1 MALPARHRSR
11 TPGVLQRPLSLAGM
25 GVLLLMGR
33 GMATGAEGILTREH
47 FVTIADEWEHKK
59 MSCSLGMGSL
69 SHITFISPWGPDE
82 EDLGCW

>member
-33 GMATGAEGILTREH
+33 VIDSDAEGILTGEQ
-47 FVTIADEWEHKK
+47 
-59 MSCSLGMGSL
+59 
-69 SHITFISPWGPDE
+69 GPQGNG
-82 EDLGCW
+82 L